1 MKALEKWAERIYA
14 ETDAGRSIA
23 TSVAGIVG
31 LSVYLLT
38 LDWVIAAFS
47 AVIAFPLVRLIATG
61 LHVSAVRRAQSR
73 EELEEAKRIYSRLS
87 THEKSVVQAFVQ
99 SGGSVLTWSQVNKL
113 GLSGNAIESLI
124 QREVAWTSTTSD
136 GMRETFA
143 LDSAIFDV
151 GQKHSAS
158 GSNL

>member
-1 MKALEKWAERIYA
+1 M
-14 ETDAGRSIA
+14 GRSIA

-38 LDWVIAAFS
+38 WDWVIAVFS
-47 AVIAFPLVRLIATG
+47 AVIAFPLVRIIATG
-61 LHVSAVRRAQSR
+61 LHESVVRRAQSQ
-73 EELEEAKRIYSRLS
+73 EELEEAKRVYSRLS
-87 THEKSVVQAFVQ
+87 PHEKSVVQAFVQ
-99 SGGSVLTWSQVNKL
+99 SGSSVLTWNQVNKL

-151 GQKHSAS
+151 GQKHAAMW
-158 GSNL
+158 